1 MSEDVKELLEDEDL
15 VETEEFDNEE
25 LEDLSDNSDP
35 EKSRFF
41 NKCRDNGVEWYTGDE
56 RVTATFSQR
65 KWVSKIKKLADKRPA
80 DVEIVAENEDGSI
93 VAHLPLSFIK
103 ISPPKQ
109 VSEEQKERM
118 RLQAQK
124 NIAEGKFGRK
134 KKVDEE
140 V

>member
-1 MSEDVKELLEDEDL
+1 MSEDVKELLEDEDV
-15 VETEEFDNEE
+15 VETEEFDSDE
-25 LEDLSDNSDP
+25 LEDLADNSDT
-35 EKSRFF
+35 EKARFF

-56 RVTATFSQR
+56 RVTVTFSQR
-65 KWVSKIKKLADKRPA
+65 KWVSKIKKLAEKRPN
-80 DVEIVAENEDGSI
+80 DVEIVVENEDGSI

-124 NIAEGKFGRK
+124 NIADGKFGRRK
-134 KKVDEE
+134 KETDAE
-140 V
+140 